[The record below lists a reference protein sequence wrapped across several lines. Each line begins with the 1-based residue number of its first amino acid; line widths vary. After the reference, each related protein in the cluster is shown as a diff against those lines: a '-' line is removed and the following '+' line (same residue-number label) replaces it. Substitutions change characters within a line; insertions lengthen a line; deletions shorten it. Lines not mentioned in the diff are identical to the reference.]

1 MLVGN
6 IFVGNILSLKY
17 SEGESW
23 RFSFSI
29 LHFRHDVPKLY
40 YGLILINDFYYLYR
54 SAERRQPLELQVE
67 YQLQT
72 RPHFNLYN

>member
-1 MLVGN
+1 MEVNLFVLVGN

-40 YGLILINDFYYLYR
+40 YGLISISVSGTQATTR
-54 SAERRQPLELQVE
+54 ATGGVSAANTPSL
-67 YQLQT
+67 
-72 RPHFNLYN
+72 